1 VERKFELRIYHC
13 GLNHLFGHPTLNF
26 RQTKWL
32 EFLSECDF
40 ESKNIKGN
48 ENQVVDALSKR
59 AHEVHI
65 ASIIMYRTDMKH
77 QTITTETSD

>member
-1 VERKFELRIYHC
+1 MDRKFELRIYHC
-13 GLNHLFGHPTLNF
+13 GLNHLFGHPTLNVK
-26 RQTKWL
+26 QTRWL

-40 ESKNIKGN
+40 EIEHIKGK

-65 ASIIMYRTDMKH
+65 ASIIMYRTDLKDQKLEIGNM
-77 QTITTETSD
+77 